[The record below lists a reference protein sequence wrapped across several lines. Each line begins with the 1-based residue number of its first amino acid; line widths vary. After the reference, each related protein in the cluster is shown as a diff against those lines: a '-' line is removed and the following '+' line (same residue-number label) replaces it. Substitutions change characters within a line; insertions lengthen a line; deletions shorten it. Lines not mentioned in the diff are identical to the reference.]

1 MKLDNAQLNAVH
13 IHPTLDIEQVKCGWH
28 PSSGRPAHFSSF
40 QDGICELRKV
50 PAHFSSF
57 QDGICELRKVPA
69 HFSSF
74 QDGICELRKVPAH
87 FSSFQDGICELR
99 KVPNALYPISQ
110 KLPEHCLS
118 NSFV

>member
-74 QDGICELRKVPAH
+74 QDGICELRKVP
-87 FSSFQDGICELR
+87 
-99 KVPNALYPISQ
+99 NALYPISQ